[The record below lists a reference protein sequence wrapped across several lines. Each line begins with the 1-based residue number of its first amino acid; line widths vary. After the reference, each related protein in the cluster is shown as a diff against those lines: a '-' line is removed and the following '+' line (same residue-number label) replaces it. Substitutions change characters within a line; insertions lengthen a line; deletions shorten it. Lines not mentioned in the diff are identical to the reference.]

1 MNIMEPIW
9 TSIFIDQT
17 YSSIRNRGIHK
28 VEYDLFKVLQK
39 HPEEAK
45 YCLEMDIKKILSFYN
60 SRHFIRNV
68 IEKDKG

>member
-39 HPEEAK
+39 HPEETK
-45 YCLEMDIKKILSFYN
+45 YCLKMDIKKL
-60 SRHFIRNV
+60 
-68 IEKDKG
+68 IE